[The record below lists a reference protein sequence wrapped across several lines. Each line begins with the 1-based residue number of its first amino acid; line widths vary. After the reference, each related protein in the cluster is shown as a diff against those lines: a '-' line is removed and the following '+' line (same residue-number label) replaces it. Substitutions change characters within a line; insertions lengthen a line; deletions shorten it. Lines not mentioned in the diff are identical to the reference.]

1 MTLLDNATSST
12 QAVAGQYEGFRD
24 YQSHFLLGLAL
35 VVVLYGLLRNDDAK
49 KLPIIN
55 PQKWFQLTA
64 SESIMSFALA
74 GRELLEEARR
84 RFGATPFRVLTDQG
98 KFIMLLPQHGEEI
111 RNDPRF
117 SVDEPIIELFQARYP
132 GFEPF
137 MEGAIP
143 TKPLQN
149 VVKLRVTKSLA
160 KVTQPLSDEC
170 SVTLQEFLGDA
181 KEPQEIVLRDLI
193 IRLISRMSARVFAGE
208 NLCRNE
214 RWLDLVVNYGEN
226 SVLGMRKLR
235 LWPSFLKTMA
245 TNWIPECRDLKA
257 QVKEAWDLV
266 AAELEARHAKNDGKE
281 YNDTIYWFEELAAG
295 KPYNFGASQLMLA
308 VVSIGTTSDLI
319 TQALVDIFQH
329 PELIE
334 PLREEITGCLEKEGW
349 KKTALYNMK
358 LLDSV
363 LNESQRLKPNQISSM
378 FRQATANV
386 TLSDGT
392 KIPKGHTVAVS
403 TERMRDP
410 AFYENP
416 NEFDGYRFL
425 RMRESGKP
433 GQEAAAQ
440 LVTTSVNHL
449 GFGHGEHSCPGRFFA
464 ASEAKIII
472 AHLLLKYDWKYDNS
486 YKIKLRKHGFA
497 EEADPDLKVICKR
510 RDVTVP
516 L

>member
-1 MTLLDNATSST
+1 MTLLYNATSRT

-24 YQSHFLLGLAL
+24 YQSHFLLALAL
-35 VVVLYGLLRNDDAK
+35 VVVLYGFLRNDEAK

-64 SESIMSFALA
+64 SESIMSFAVA
-74 GRELLEEARR
+74 GRELLEEARQ

-170 SVTLQEFLGDA
+170 AVTLQEFLGDT
-181 KEPQEIVLRDLI
+181 KESQEIVLRDLI
-193 IRLISRMSARVFAGE
+193 IRLISRMSARVFVGE

-235 LWPSFLKTMA
+235 LWPSFLKTMV
-245 TNWIPECRDLKA
+245 TNYIPECRDLKA

-266 AAELEARHAKNDGKE
+266 AAELKARHAENDGKE

-334 PLREEITGCLEKEGW
+334 PLREEITACLEKEGW

-378 FRQATANV
+378 FRQATADV

-449 GFGHGEHSCPGRFFA
+449 GFGHGEHGCPGRFFA

-497 EEADPDLKVICKR
+497 EEADPDLKVYCKR
-510 RDVTVP
+510 REVEVP

>member
-12 QAVAGQYEGFRD
+12 QAAAGQYEGFRD
-24 YQSHFLLGLAL
+24 YQPHFLLGLAL
-35 VVVLYGLLRNDDAK
+35 VVILYGFLRNDDAR

-74 GRELLEEARR
+74 GREVLEEARR

-117 SVDEPIIELFQARYP
+117 SVDEPIIELFQAKYP

-170 SVTLQEFLGDA
+170 AVTLQEFLGDT

-193 IRLISRMSARVFAGE
+193 IRLISRMSGRVFVGE

-214 RWLDLVVNYGEN
+214 RWLDLVINYGEN

-319 TQALVDIFQH
+319 AQTLVDIFQH

-334 PLREEITGCLEKEGW
+334 PLREEITACLEKEGW

-449 GFGHGEHSCPGRFFA
+449 GFGHGEHGCPGRFFA
-464 ASEAKIII
+464 ASEAKITI

-497 EEADPDLKVICKR
+497 EEVDPDLKVTCKR
-510 RDVTVP
+510 REVEVP

>member
-1 MTLLDNATSST
+1 MELFDNTTSSI
-12 QAVAGQYEGFRD
+12 QAVAVEYGGLRE
-24 YQSHFLLGLAL
+24 YQSHFLLAVAF
-35 VVVLYGLLRNDDAK
+35 VVVVYGFLRNDDAK
-49 KLPIIN
+49 KLPVIN
-55 PQKWFQLTA
+55 PKGFFQLTSSQA
-64 SESIMSFALA
+64 IMSFAIA
-74 GRELLEEARR
+74 GRDLLDEARR

-98 KFIMLLPQHGEEI
+98 NIIMLRPQHGEEI

-117 SVDEPIIELFQARYP
+117 SVDKPIIELFQAKYP

-160 KVTQPLSDEC
+160 KITQPLSDEC
-170 SVTLQEFLGDA
+170 AVTLQEFLGGTKGWPLTSKTDS
-181 KEPQEIVLRDLI
+181 QDIVLRDLI
-193 IRLISRMSARVFAGE
+193 IRLISRI
-208 NLCRNE
+208 
-214 RWLDLVVNYGEN
+214 
-226 SVLGMRKLR
+226 VLGMRKLR
-235 LWPSFLKTMA
+235 LWPSFLKTLA
-245 TNWIPECRDLKA
+245 TNYIPECKDLKA

-281 YNDTIYWFEELAAG
+281 YNDAIYWFEEHAAG

-319 TQALVDIFQH
+319 TQAMVDILQH
-329 PELIE
+329 PELIG
-334 PLREEITGCLEKEGW
+334 PLREEIIACLEKEGW

-378 FRQATANV
+378 FRQAIADV

-392 KIPKGHTVAVS
+392 KIPKGSSVAVS
-403 TERMRDP
+403 GERMRDP
-410 AFYENP
+410 VFYENP

-472 AHLLLKYDWKYDNS
+472 AHLLLKYDWNYDTA
-486 YKIKLRKHGFA
+486 YKMRLRKFGFA
-497 EEADPDLKVICKR
+497 EEADPDLKVSCKR
-510 RDVTVP
+510 REMEIS

>member
-1 MTLLDNATSST
+1 
-12 QAVAGQYEGFRD
+12 
-24 YQSHFLLGLAL
+24 
-35 VVVLYGLLRNDDAK
+35 
-49 KLPIIN
+49 
-55 PQKWFQLTA
+55 
-64 SESIMSFALA
+64 MSFALA

-98 KFIMLLPQHGEEI
+98 NFIMLLPQHGEEI

-149 VVKLRVTKSLA
+149 VVKLRVTKSLE
-160 KVTQPLSDEC
+160 S
-170 SVTLQEFLGDA
+170 
-181 KEPQEIVLRDLI
+181 QEIVLRDLI
-193 IRLISRMSARVFAGE
+193 IRLISRMSARVFVGE

-266 AAELEARHAKNDGKE
+266 AAELEARHVKNDGKE

-295 KPYNFGASQLMLA
+295 KSYNFGASQLMLA

-334 PLREEITGCLEKEGW
+334 PLREEITACLEKEGW

-449 GFGHGEHSCPGRFFA
+449 GFGHGEHGCPGRFFA

-497 EEADPDLKVICKR
+497 EEADPDLKVSCKR
-510 RDVTVP
+510 RQVEVP